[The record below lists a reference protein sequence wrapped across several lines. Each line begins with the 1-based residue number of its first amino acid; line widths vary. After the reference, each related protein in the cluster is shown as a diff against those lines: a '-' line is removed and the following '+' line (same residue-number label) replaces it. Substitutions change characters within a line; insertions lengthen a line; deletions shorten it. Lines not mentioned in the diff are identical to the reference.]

1 MLKDFFIFKDNV
13 WSISIF
19 KGSKVTNLEEC
30 TEVKNPVISYKDIND
45 IRARFVADPFII
57 KEDDTLY
64 MFFEVLDDKYSIGRI
79 GVATSTDGCKWEY
92 KKIVLSEEFHLSYPY
107 VFKYNNKIYMIPECG
122 ESGYIRVYEAAEF
135 PYKWRFLKNIIKG
148 RYLDP
153 SILEYKDTLY
163 IFANKGNNLHL
174 FYSKDLLEGWKEH
187 PKSPIIVDDK
197 RVCRPGGR
205 IIKENDKIFRY
216 SQDISDY
223 YGKSIKAFQI
233 MNLSENEYE
242 EIELNIEYTKSD
254 IDGKWNKDGMH
265 NIDALKIE
273 NEEWLAVVDGH
284 YFQEKSRII
293 NKLKY
298 LFFTKFMTYMKNIFK
313 LK

>member
-1 MLKDFFIFKDNV
+1 MLKDLLIFKDSV

-19 KGSKVTNLEEC
+19 KGSKVTNLKEC
-30 TEVKNPVISYKDIND
+30 TEIKNPVISYKDIND

-57 KEDDTLY
+57 KEDNILY

-79 GVATSTDGCKWEY
+79 GVATSTCGCKWEY

-107 VFKYNNKIYMIPECG
+107 VFKHNNKIYMIPECG
-122 ESGYIRVYEAAEF
+122 ESGYIRLYEAEEF
-135 PYKWRFLKNIIKG
+135 PYKWKFLKNIIKG

-197 RVCRPGGR
+197 KVCRPGGR
-205 IIKENDKIFRY
+205 IIRENDKIFRY

-233 MNLSENEYE
+233 MNLSEIEYE
-242 EIELNIEYTKSD
+242 EIGLNIEYTKSD

-265 NIDALKIE
+265 NIDALKIG

-298 LFFTKFMTYMKNIFK
+298 LFFAKFMTYMKNIFK